1 MIAKRHALI
10 SFIKLYADLSKLE
23 AIYAK
28 TKQIDPQIIKS
39 IVSRLRRLNIHGS
52 ISWRA
57 LLLFTPL
64 EIYINN
70 PINDK
75 KSLVQLVRILRSSL
89 EKVILSK
96 RIQVLI
102 KNETQARSPKFE
114 LYHNFEELYPGYIF
128 RPGEIPVLITVPHAV
143 QPLKDIGAVQ
153 IATKVAEN
161 THSYLLLPTDSRVI
175 MDYNRM
181 TSRLTP
187 FRRLI
192 EILTLREKKV
202 KLILDIHTSPHL
214 SHYDLEI
221 GILSGTSSRLKLA
234 KLMAKAFDKKNLR
247 VSIEKKGYVGG
258 DIPRYHAFVPWVNII
273 QVEVGMNDLRQKR
286 IRSIISGLSEF
297 ITVSYNS
304 R

>member
-1 MIAKRHALI
+1 
-10 SFIKLYADLSKLE
+10 
-23 AIYAK
+23 
-28 TKQIDPQIIKS
+28 
-39 IVSRLRRLNIHGS
+39 VSRLRRLNIHGS